1 MFILNNTNGKIKGV
15 KFGINN
21 DMKLFLTD
29 GDTVE
34 ISLENTDIE
43 DFIKKVK
50 DIDENISDEFLRKL
64 YDFKNRE

>member
-21 DMKLFLTD
+21 YMKLFLTD

-34 ISLENTDIE
+34 ISLEDNDIE
-43 DFIKKVK
+43 NFIKTVK
-50 DIDENISDEFLRKL
+50 DIDNNISEIFLRKL

>member
-21 DMKLFLTD
+21 YMKLFLTD

-34 ISLENTDIE
+34 ISLEDNDIE
-43 DFIKKVK
+43 NFIKTVK
-50 DIDENISDEFLRKL
+50 DIDNNISEEFLRKL
-64 YDFKNRE
+64 YGFKNKE

>member
-21 DMKLFLTD
+21 YMKLFLTD

-34 ISLENTDIE
+34 LSLEDNDIE
-43 DFIKKVK
+43 DFIKTVK
-50 DIDENISDEFLRKL
+50 DIDNNISEEFLRKL
-64 YDFKNRE
+64 YGFKNKE

>member
-15 KFGINN
+15 RFGINN

>member
-21 DMKLFLTD
+21 YMKLFLTD

-34 ISLENTDIE
+34 ISLEDNDIE
-43 DFIKKVK
+43 NFIKTVK
-50 DIDENISDEFLRKL
+50 DIDNNISENFLRKL

>member
-21 DMKLFLTD
+21 YMKLFLTD

-34 ISLENTDIE
+34 ISLEDNDIE
-43 DFIKKVK
+43 NFIKTVK
-50 DIDENISDEFLRKL
+50 DIDNNISENFLKKL

>member
-15 KFGINN
+15 RFGINN
-21 DMKLFLTD
+21 DVKLFLTD

-64 YDFKNRE
+64 YGFKNRE

>member
-34 ISLENTDIE
+34 ISLESTDIE

-64 YDFKNRE
+64 YGFKNRE

>member
-43 DFIKKVK
+43 EFIKKVK